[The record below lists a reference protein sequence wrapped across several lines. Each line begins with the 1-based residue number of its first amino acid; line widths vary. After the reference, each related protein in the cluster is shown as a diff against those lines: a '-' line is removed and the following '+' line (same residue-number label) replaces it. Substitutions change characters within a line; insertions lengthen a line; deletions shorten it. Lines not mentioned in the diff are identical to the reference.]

1 MRDIATLKEQVGFA
15 ERHLKTAET
24 ARNRESET
32 LMETWRKIRERFN
45 HQEGE
50 IARHR
55 AEVEA
60 LIENNESLSRMVD
73 DLIATIGGNVE
84 RARDETVPK
93 ITTLAEEMLASE
105 PSEDDFA
112 RFAADADADAEDDGP
127 APDGDAAEP
136 ASPDDD
142 ILDLDIEAIDAI
154 DAIDKIDTIGPS
166 NTADLDIPSS
176 EAPDDDGGSFEEVS
190 AESLSPG
197 IRNLIQ
203 RVEGS
208 VGDAGELSPDPEDD
222 FDEDD
227 ELARELKEIELLRSE
242 LSGLRDRI
250 TADDA

>member
-24 ARNRESET
+24 SRNRESET
-32 LMETWRKIRERFN
+32 LMGTWRKIRERFN

-73 DLIATIGGNVE
+73 DLIAIIGGNVE

-112 RFAADADADAEDDGP
+112 RFAADADDDDP
-127 APDGDAAEP
+127 APEGDAAEP
-136 ASPDDD
+136 AAPDDD
-142 ILDLDIEAIDAI
+142 VLDLDIEAIDAI
-154 DAIDKIDTIGPS
+154 DKIDKIDTIGALD
-166 NTADLDIPSS
+166 TADLDIPSS
-176 EAPDDDGGSFEEVS
+176 EAPDDDGGSFEQVS

-208 VGDAGELSPDPEDD
+208 VGDAGELSSDPEDD
-222 FDEDD
+222 FDGDD

>member
-112 RFAADADADAEDDGP
+112 RFAADADDDDP
-127 APDGDAAEP
+127 APEGDAAEP

-142 ILDLDIEAIDAI
+142 VLDLDIEAIDAI
-154 DAIDKIDTIGPS
+154 DKIGTIGAS
-166 NTADLDIPSS
+166 DTADLDIPSS